1 MQATTRTAVVL
12 LHSSGSSPR
21 QWDALVEKLQ
31 PRFRPLAVE
40 LPGGGDEARVIAT
53 LERLGGAHVVGHS
66 YGGAVALM
74 AASRRPNLV
83 HSLALYEPVLFR
95 ALFADPASGHAA
107 VDVLDVADGIRE
119 FLALGEPAAAAR
131 CFIEYWSGP
140 GAWSHLSPR
149 KQLAIAERMPD
160 VLGNFDHLFETPFDA
175 RAIARLRRPM
185 LFMTGARTV
194 ASTRRLGALLQ
205 DAFPAA
211 SHEVMPEMAHMG
223 PVTHPEPVNERIER
237 FLVACESETVAPYL
251 DRSTW

>member
-1 MQATTRTAVVL
+1 MQGTTRTAVVL

-40 LPGGGDEARVIAT
+40 LRGDDDEALVGAT

-66 YGGAVALM
+66 YGGAVGM
-74 AASRRPNLV
+74 MTASRRPALV
-83 HSLALYEPVLFR
+83 KSLALYDPVLFR
-95 ALFADPASGHAA
+95 ALLADPASDREA
-107 VDVLDVADGIRE
+107 VEVLDVADDIRT
-119 FLALGEPAAAAR
+119 FLERNEPSESAR
-131 CFIEYWSGP
+131 CFVDYWSGA
-140 GAWSHLSPR
+140 GAWSLLSTR
-149 KQLAIAERMPD
+149 KQSAIAERMPE
-160 VLGNFDHLFETPFDA
+160 VYGHFEHLFHTPFDA

-211 SHEVMPEMAHMG
+211 SHDVMPDMGHMG
-223 PVTHPEPVNERIER
+223 PVTHPGPVNERIER
-237 FLVACESETVAPYL
+237 FL
-251 DRSTW
+251 